1 LVVQGRALFL
11 SQKCHECHG
20 DNGEGTK
27 DGPKLAGEASRW
39 ASDRILLFLIEPSAK
54 ALKAKM
60 PSLPADSADLDPLVA
75 FVQSLR

>member
-1 LVVQGRALFL
+1 LVAQGQALFM
-11 SQKCHECHG
+11 SHKCIDCHG
-20 DNGEGTK
+20 NNGEGTK

-39 ASDRILLFLIEPSAK
+39 ASDRILLFLIEPSSK

-60 PSLPADSADLDPLVA
+60 PSFPADSPDLDPLVA